1 MIIAPGEST
10 SEKFRRP
17 FMETAAPARAG
28 LIKDLQESR
37 DTFIAGV
44 TGISDAQGKFK
55 PAPDRWSIEEVAEH
69 IALVEVGL
77 MARLMQEATPCEHIE
92 RPERQAELR
101 KLGFERAS
109 KRQAP
114 ERARP
119 TGRFGSL
126 SNALNEFKANREKTL
141 AYMRD
146 CQDDLHA
153 RTIVHPIGAMTCHE
167 LVVLMASHTLRH
179 LEQIREVQA
188 TPGYPHA

>member
-1 MIIAPGEST
+1 
-10 SEKFRRP
+10 
-17 FMETAAPARAG
+17 MEAVAPARAG

-44 TGISDAQGKFK
+44 TGITDAQAKFK

-77 MARLMQEATPCEHIE
+77 MARLTQEATPSEHTE

-126 SNALNEFKANREKTL
+126 SNAL
-141 AYMRD
+141 
-146 CQDDLHA
+146 
-153 RTIVHPIGAMTCHE
+153 
-167 LVVLMASHTLRH
+167 
-179 LEQIREVQA
+179 
-188 TPGYPHA
+188 